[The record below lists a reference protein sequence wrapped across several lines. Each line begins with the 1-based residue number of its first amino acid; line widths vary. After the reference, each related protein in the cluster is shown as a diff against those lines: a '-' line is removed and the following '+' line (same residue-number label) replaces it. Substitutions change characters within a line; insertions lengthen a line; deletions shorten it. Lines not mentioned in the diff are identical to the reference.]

1 MRESGYADQII
12 RDIQRRLL
20 EYLES
25 EITDEL
31 AGYSFSGINL
41 NWDDLNDM
49 DKPDAINSDRGN
61 NQQQRNN
68 SCKNPLSFKEICW

>member
-12 RDIQRRLL
+12 RDVQRRLL

-49 DKPDAINSDRGN
+49 DKPDAINCVQYFMLLTQKYGPVDV
-61 NQQQRNN
+61 
-68 SCKNPLSFKEICW
+68 